1 MHNYFFKHFALF
13 CLSFLLLSQTVKSVS
28 PNPINNLDN
37 PATIKGTVTAKTN
50 TTSAESSLVPDA
62 VLVLT
67 AAGQTE
73 IKFEAKTDE
82 SGAFI
87 FENIPSGNY
96 VLTVEASGLPKVTR
110 EIKINAGE
118 VLALN
123 IDLNVEVSEQVV
135 VRYEEGLL
143 STSETT
149 VSNVIRA
156 ETLKSQPFRDDEYQ
170 NALPLTPGVVKDP
183 LTSNSY
189 VKGARAG
196 QSRFTVNGADVTDP
210 VSGTPVFEIPLEA
223 VNNIKVEEN
232 PYSAEFGQF
241 TGGFTQLQTKSGANK
256 YEFKVS
262 RLFPTF
268 QGFFAGKIES
278 FRPRI
283 TVSGPIIKDKLFF
296 LQSFEYRFRR
306 EVNPDLPEGADFR
319 KVERVTSFTQFDY
332 TINKTNQLKFYFSM
346 FPQKTQFANINF
358 FNPQAATYNVKQ
370 RGYLVSLSEQAVF
383 KNTSFLTSSFNYFNA
398 DFDIFGNG
406 GIDYTVVSDFNRGD
420 YFGDLRRKSNRFQLL
435 ETYYFAPFN
444 FKGKHSLKIGAEF
457 NRSRVSTLFNFDS
470 IYFRR
475 LNSTLAQSIDFTNPE
490 QTKYS
495 YNELGFFAQDNFV
508 FNPKLTLDFG
518 LRYDYDGIG
527 KEHNLSPRF
536 SFLLTPFNNNKR
548 TVIRGGI
555 GLFYDRTLP
564 VAGYFADD
572 FDGGDFEGIPQRT
585 ITRFGAN
592 GTTILNS
599 RQFSNVVDE
608 DIKTPRS
615 VRWSVHI
622 DQGITDNLTL
632 RFGYLERNTRN
643 DLLIEPFV
651 TSATDGFYL
660 LSSSGRSKYKEFQIL
675 ANYLSEKI
683 GNYNFSYTFA
693 KSRGDLNTADVLINN
708 IHALNI
714 QPNQYSLL
722 PYDVPHRF
730 LAYGQIALPLDI
742 LVAPMVEYRTGF
754 PFSNVN
760 DRLEYVGERNQAGRF
775 PDYFS
780 VDVQITKGFKIPLPI
795 IRKYKL
801 RAGVALFNI
810 FNRFNPRDV
819 QNNVE
824 NPNYGNFYNSL
835 KFGTKLQ
842 LGLD

>member
-1 MHNYFFKHFALF
+1 MRENIFKNFSLL
-13 CLSFLLLSQTVKSVS
+13 CLFLLLFSLTVKPFN
-28 PNPINNLDN
+28 PNSAVFLDN
-37 PATIKGTVTAKTN
+37 PATVKGTVSAKTA
-50 TTSAESSLVPDA
+50 TDAAESSLVPDA
-62 VLVLT
+62 VLILT

-73 IKFEAKTDE
+73 IKFETKSDE

-110 EIKINAGE
+110 DIKVDAGE

-241 TGGFTQLQTKSGANK
+241 TGGFTQLQTKSGSNK
-256 YEFKVS
+256 FEFKVS

-278 FRPRI
+278 FRPRV

-306 EVNPDLPEGADFR
+306 EVNPDLPEDADFR
-319 KVERVTSFTQFDY
+319 KVERVTSFTQLDY
-332 TINKTNQLKFYFSM
+332 TINKTNQLKFYFSL

-358 FNPQAATYNVKQ
+358 FNPQASTYNVKQ

-383 KNTSFLTSSFNYFNA
+383 KNTSFLTSTFNYFNA

-406 GIDYTVVSDFNRGD
+406 GNDYTIVSDFNRGD
-420 YFGDLRRKSNRFQLL
+420 YFGDLRRKSNRFQLV
-435 ETYYFAPFN
+435 ENYFFAPFE
-444 FKGKHSLKIGAEF
+444 FKGKHSFKIGAEF
-457 NRSRVSTLFNFDS
+457 NRSKVSSLFNFDP

-475 LNSTLAQSIDFTNPE
+475 LNSTLAQVISFNNPE
-490 QTKYS
+490 QTDYS
-495 YNELGFFAQDNFV
+495 YNELGFFAQDNYV
-508 FNPKLTLDFG
+508 FNKNLTLDFG

-527 KEHNLSPRF
+527 KENNLSPRF
-536 SFLLTPFNNNKR
+536 SFLLTPFDNNKR

-555 GLFYDRTLP
+555 GLFYDKTLP

-572 FDGGDFEGIPQRT
+572 LSGGNFQGIPRRT
-585 ITRFGAN
+585 IQRFGAN
-592 GTTILNS
+592 GTTLLS
-599 RQFSNVVDE
+599 TRRFSNVVDD

-615 VRWSVHI
+615 VRWSVHV

-632 RFGYLERNTRN
+632 RFGYLERNARN
-643 DLLIEPFV
+643 DLLIEPFA
-651 TSATDGFYL
+651 TSANDGIYL
-660 LSSSGRSKYKEFQIL
+660 LSSGGRSKYKEFQIL
-675 ANYLSEKI
+675 ANYFSEKM
-683 GNYNFSYTFA
+683 GTYNFSYTFS

-714 QPNQYSLL
+714 QPNEYSLL
-722 PYDVPHRF
+722 PFDVPHRF
-730 LAYGQIALPLDI
+730 LAYGQIALPFDI

-754 PFSNVN
+754 PFSAVN
-760 DRLEYVGERNQAGRF
+760 DRQEFVGERNQAGRF

-780 VDVQITKGFKIPLPI
+780 VDVQVTKGFRIPLPYI
-795 IRKYKL
+795 KKYKL

-842 LGLD
+842 FGLD

>member
-1 MHNYFFKHFALF
+1 MRKYIFKNFTPL
-13 CLSFLLLSQTVKSVS
+13 CLLLLLFSQTVKS
-28 PNPINNLDN
+28 NNNLDN
-37 PATIKGTVTAKTN
+37 PAIIKGTVTAKTG
-50 TTSAESSLVPDA
+50 TDSAPSSLVPDA
-62 VLVLT
+62 ILVLT
-67 AAGQTE
+67 TVGKAE
-73 IKFEAKTDE
+73 IKFETKSDE

-96 VLTVEASGLPKVTR
+96 VLTVEASNLPKVTR
-110 EIKINAGE
+110 EIKVNAGE

-149 VSNVIRA
+149 VSNVIRS

-183 LTSNSY
+183 LTNNSY

-262 RLFPTF
+262 RLFPTYG
-268 QGFFAGKIES
+268 GFFSGKIES
-278 FRPRI
+278 FRPRF
-283 TVSGPIIKDKLFF
+283 TVSGPIVKDKLFF

-306 EVNPDLPEGADFR
+306 EENPDLPEGADFR
-319 KVERVTSFTQFDY
+319 KIERITSFTQFDY
-332 TINKTNQLKFYFSM
+332 TINKTNQLKFYFSL

-406 GIDYTVVSDFNRGD
+406 GSDYTIVSDFNRGN

-435 ETYYFAPFN
+435 ETYYFAPFD

-457 NRSRVSTLFNFDS
+457 NRSRVSTLFNFEP

-475 LNSTLAQSIDFTNPE
+475 LDSTLAQVIDFTNPE

-518 LRYDYDGIG
+518 LRYDYDGIA

-555 GLFYDRTLP
+555 GLFYDKTLP
-564 VAGYFADD
+564 VAGYFADN
-572 FDGGDFEGIPQRT
+572 FNGGDFEGIPRRT
-585 ITRFGAN
+585 VSTFGAN
-592 GTTILNS
+592 GTTLLSS
-599 RQFSNVVDE
+599 RQFSNLVED

-615 VRWSVHI
+615 VRWSIHL

-643 DLLIEPFV
+643 DILIEPFT

-660 LSSSGRSKYKEFQIL
+660 LSSNGRAKYKEFQIL
-675 ANYLSEKI
+675 ANYFSEKI

-693 KSRGDLNTADVLINN
+693 KSKGDLNTADVLINN

-714 QPNQYSLL
+714 QPNEYSLL

-730 LAYGQIALPLDI
+730 LAYGQIALPFDI

-754 PFSNVN
+754 PFSAVN
-760 DRLEYVGERNQAGRF
+760 DRLEYVGERNRAGRF

-842 LGLD
+842 FGLD

>member
-1 MHNYFFKHFALF
+1 MHNYFFNCFTSF
-13 CLSFLLLSQTVKSVS
+13 CFLLLLLSPTVKAVN
-28 PNPINNLDN
+28 PNAVYLDN
-37 PATIKGTVTAKTN
+37 PATIKGTVSAKTSTN
-50 TTSAESSLVPDA
+50 TAETSLIPDA
-62 VLVLT
+62 VLILT
-67 AAGQTE
+67 ADGKAE
-73 IKFEAKTDE
+73 IKFETKTDE
-82 SGAFI
+82 SGSFI

-96 VLTVEASGLPKVTR
+96 VLTVEANGLPKVTR
-110 EIKINAGE
+110 EIKVNAGE

-183 LTSNSY
+183 LTNNSY

-256 YEFKVS
+256 FEFKVS
-262 RLFPTF
+262 RLFPTYG
-268 QGFFAGKIES
+268 GFFSGKIES
-278 FRPRI
+278 FRPRF

-306 EVNPDLPEGADFR
+306 EENPDLPEGADFR
-319 KVERVTSFTQFDY
+319 KIERVTSFTQFDY

-370 RGYLVSLSEQAVF
+370 RGYLISLSEQAVF

-406 GIDYTVVSDFNRGD
+406 GSDYTVVSDFNRGN

-435 ETYYFAPFN
+435 ETYYFAPFE
-444 FKGKHSLKIGAEF
+444 FKGKHSFKIGAEF

-475 LNSTLAQSIDFTNPE
+475 LNSALAQRIDFTNPE
-490 QTKYS
+490 QTGYS

-508 FNPKLTLDFG
+508 LNPKLTLDFG

-536 SFLLTPFNNNKR
+536 SFLITPFNNNKR
-548 TVIRGGI
+548 TVIRGGV
-555 GLFYDRTLP
+555 GLFYDKTLS
-564 VAGYFADD
+564 VAGYF
-572 FDGGDFEGIPQRT
+572 GDVFNGSNFEGIPQRT
-585 ITRFGAN
+585 VSIFGAN
-592 GTTILNS
+592 GTTLLSS
-599 RQFSNVVDE
+599 RRFSNVVDE

-615 VRWSVHI
+615 TRWSIHI

-632 RFGYLERNTRN
+632 RFGYLERSTRN

-683 GNYNFSYTFA
+683 GNYNFSYTFS

-714 QPNQYSLL
+714 RPNEYSLL

-730 LAYGQIALPLDI
+730 LAYGQISLPFDI

-754 PFSNVN
+754 PFSNIN

-824 NPNYGNFYNSL
+824 NPNYGTFYNSL

-842 LGLD
+842 FGLD